1 MTENMNEM
9 NSQWKVIKEF
19 FLPAYEHQH
28 FPLQEPVSFEMVLG
42 LSGSA
47 GSLAGEKKSGV
58 FLMTSWPDL
67 FQVARNQEPLFF
79 SLNS

>member
-1 MTENMNEM
+1 
-9 NSQWKVIKEF
+9 
-19 FLPAYEHQH
+19 
-28 FPLQEPVSFEMVLG
+28 MVLG

-79 SLNS
+79 SRNNHHCRNLFLVSSFISLLNERKQEKK